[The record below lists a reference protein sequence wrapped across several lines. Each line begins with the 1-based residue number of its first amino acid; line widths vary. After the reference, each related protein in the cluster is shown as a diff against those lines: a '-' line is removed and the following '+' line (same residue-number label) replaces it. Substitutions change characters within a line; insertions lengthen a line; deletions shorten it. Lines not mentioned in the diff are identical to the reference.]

1 MARRCLKVHP
11 LFSTDERSCLERCT
25 SVEVL
30 AHRFPETRHPHKFWV
45 KQKAMV
51 QGQTWCSFLISG
63 QGERETDRFEQSCA
77 PRVLASSYPIRK
89 QLLISQNVTRAI

>member
-1 MARRCLKVHP
+1 MHLSRGASAPVPR
-11 LFSTDERSCLERCT
+11 DEAFTQILG
-25 SVEVL
+25 
-30 AHRFPETRHPHKFWV
+30 
-45 KQKAMV
+45 KAKGEV

-89 QLLISQNVTRAI
+89 QLLISQNVTCAI

>member
-1 MARRCLKVHP
+1 
-11 LFSTDERSCLERCT
+11 
-25 SVEVL
+25 
-30 AHRFPETRHPHKFWV
+30 
-45 KQKAMV
+45 MV